1 MHFPSLEKLDE
12 LIHFPELKMKMSGT
26 KIMVVPWFEQAK
38 AKGRLHTVWVIAENV
53 LEEMKNYQA
62 ICELGS
68 MLGAIEEI
76 DLKALETDETVKFK
90 VHVKSVSL
98 IPKVIEVGV
107 KPFLFNIF
115 FKVESVVAEGWNEEL
130 VNLGKR
136 RTSNMSESESFMVR
150 VKGKIPRNDEKVEKS
165 SKDGLGCSLG
175 FVILKNSHDRCNGW

>member
-1 MHFPSLEKLDE
+1 
-12 LIHFPELKMKMSGT
+12 
-26 KIMVVPWFEQAK
+26 
-38 AKGRLHTVWVIAENV
+38 
-53 LEEMKNYQA
+53 
-62 ICELGS
+62 

-165 SKDGLGCSLG
+165 SKDGLGVL
-175 FVILKNSHDRCNGW
+175 FRIW

>member
-1 MHFPSLEKLDE
+1 MSCWYIMHFPSLEKLDE

-68 MLGAIEEI
+68 MLGAIEKI
-76 DLKALETDETVKFK
+76 DLKALETNDTVKFK

-115 FKVESVVAEGWNEEL
+115 FKVESVVAEGWNEEP

-136 RTSNMSESESFMVR
+136 TTSNMSKSESSMVR
-150 VKGKIPRNDEKVEKS
+150 VKGKNPETMRKLRNLARMGWGALQ
-165 SKDGLGCSLG
+165 GL
-175 FVILKNSHDRCNGW
+175 VILKK